1 MIEKTLNSSVNKY
14 VKNKGTIEK
23 SIKERKNKINYYKK
37 IDSNLISKFD
47 DNDLYLY
54 LKELYAM
61 NSFYNKK
68 YIVDKAIKANGLENI
83 KKYLIELLN
92 SQNTF
97 EYWDKFNKDIKYLGP
112 GVMSELLSY
121 YNNDKFC
128 IWNGCTLQAFKY
140 LGEKN
145 IPNISSKLTGKQY
158 KELIEKCSIIKDR
171 INEESNIEH
180 SVIDVDGYF
189 RFIYH
194 SILELY

>member
-1 MIEKTLNSSVNKY
+1 MRET
-14 VKNKGTIEK
+14 
-23 SIKERKNKINYYKK
+23 KINYYKK
-37 IDSNLISKFD
+37 IDSNSIKKFD
-47 DNDLYLY
+47 ENDLFIY

-68 YIVDKAIKANGLENI
+68 YIVDKAIKANGLKNI
-83 KKYLIELLN
+83 KNYLIELLN
-92 SQNTF
+92 SQDIF
-97 EYWDKFNKDIKYLGP
+97 KYWDKFNKDIKYLGP

-121 YNNDKFC
+121 YNNDKFF
-128 IWNGCTLQAFKY
+128 IWNGCTAKAFKY
-140 LGEKN
+140 LGEKD

-158 KELIEKCSIIKDR
+158 KELIEKCKIIKNK

-180 SVIDVDGYF
+180 SIIDVDCYF

>member
-1 MIEKTLNSSVNKY
+1 MIEENLNFSIKKY
-14 VKNKGTIEK
+14 IKNQAEIEK
-23 SIKERKNKINYYKK
+23 SIKEREIKINYYKN
-37 IDSNLISKFD
+37 IDVNSIKKFNE
-47 DNDLYLY
+47 NDLFEY

-68 YIVDKAIKANGLENI
+68 YIVDKAIEANGLENI

-92 SQNTF
+92 SQNVF
-97 EYWDKFNKDIKYLGP
+97 ENWDKFNKNIKYLGP

-140 LGEKN
+140 LGEKD
-145 IPNISSKLTGKQY
+145 IPNIASKLTGKQY
-158 KELIEKCSIIKDR
+158 KELIEKCNIIKDR
-171 INEESNIEH
+171 INEESNLEH
-180 SVIDVDGYF
+180 SIIDVDGYF

-194 SILELY
+194 SILDLY